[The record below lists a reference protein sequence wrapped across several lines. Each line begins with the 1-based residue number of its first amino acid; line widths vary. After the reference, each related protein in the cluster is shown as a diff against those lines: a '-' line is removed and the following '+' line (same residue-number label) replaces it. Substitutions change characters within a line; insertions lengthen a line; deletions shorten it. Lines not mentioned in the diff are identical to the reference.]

1 MSLQRL
7 FLNMAFA
14 LLFGVPDGQA
24 HVPLCVQ
31 SHGQRSTSARMH
43 LPKPDWFKK
52 LLLASASAN
61 EAAPSNNQVCATVL
75 VRLGPGAQYNGPLT
89 QWTWEEL
96 LLWEH
101 HHRPLDAFSLTI
113 QQVVAL
119 DPPLPL
125 KFAKTFLRLPR
136 HDALYCLSA
145 ETSFADLQGRGT
157 LAAPAG
163 QAVASLTS
171 EQMRVRFEASLA
183 AWTRPAECTVA
194 VSVPQ
199 PILNCI
205 RLGLWKHLLCRRS
218 WAKQRL
224 DTANAFKV
232 LHSALQYP
240 LPDCVIAA
248 AWGQGCLGR
257 MTELETVLTPAFAND
272 LASNLRAWAPT
283 IINGSPSEEEAKEA
297 TFELEQAVTH
307 LDNHSF
313 LSQLSAGPRT
323 HFDVKQIARVLVA
336 VMNLK
341 SKPFET

>member
-14 LLFGVPDGQA
+14 LLFGVPDGQG
-24 HVPLCVQ
+24 HVPLSVTA

-43 LPKPDWFKK
+43 LPKPDWFKQ
-52 LLLASASAN
+52 LLIASASAN
-61 EAAPSNNQVCATVL
+61 ESGSHHPSNVQGCATVL
-75 VRLGPGAQYNGPLT
+75 VRLGPGAQYSGPLT
-89 QWTWEEL
+89 QWTREEL

-119 DPPLPL
+119 EPPLPI
-125 KFAKTFLRLPR
+125 KFAKSFRRLPR
-136 HDALYCLSA
+136 HDTLFCLSD
-145 ETSFADLQGRGT
+145 ESSFADLQGCT
-157 LAAPAG
+157 LG
-163 QAVASLTS
+163 QAAATLTS
-171 EQMRVRFEASLA
+171 EQMRVIFEASLA

-257 MTELETVLTPAFAND
+257 VTELETVLTPAFANA
-272 LASNLRAWAPT
+272 LASNLRVWAPT
-283 IINGSPSEEEAKEA
+283 IINGSPSEEEAK
-297 TFELEQAVTH
+297 
-307 LDNHSF
+307 
-313 LSQLSAGPRT
+313 
-323 HFDVKQIARVLVA
+323 
-336 VMNLK
+336 
-341 SKPFET
+341 